1 MNAKYILYLVI
12 LLIVIYAIDAI
23 NLNGIFKKNR
33 ILQARILYFLTI
45 LALTY
50 LVTNF
55 IWDFFEVSKIF

>member
-33 ILQARILYFLTI
+33 ILQARIIYFLTI

>member
-1 MNAKYILYLVI
+1 MNAKYMLYLVI

-33 ILQARILYFLTI
+33 ILQARIIYFLTI